1 MTVHLL
7 IAQVDIVFGVYAT
20 EDGQLKYRDLLYSMR
35 KREGNMIYAKQ
46 MFKQDPTSE
55 KSLYAC
61 LRGCLMGED

>member
-7 IAQVDIVFGVYAT
+7 IVQVDIVFGVYAT

-46 MFKQDPTSE
+46 MFELDPNNE
-55 KSLYAC
+55 RSLYGC
-61 LRGCLMGED
+61 LRGCLVGGD